1 MIYDYPHPAPE
12 WPGIFEAG
20 VCARESLPMKRDAG
34 SGRPLL
40 IAAMELLT
48 DAPAQT
54 IMSAFR
60 ASAGDPRERA
70 TTAHYQR
77 LIWRDLRPSLQNGRL
92 VALGFVDGAEE
103 LQAIPPHFYN
113 NATPDFINSMLSSH
127 GLTYTSV
134 RIFEASEKPDK
145 ASSESVGG
153 KSKGGRLEK
162 HDWLSFDREVVR
174 IGWQDGFKT
183 RRELTTR
190 MRTWVSETWKAQPD
204 ESMIRKRVRDLCP
217 EDVSAE

>member
-1 MIYDYPHPAPE
+1 MLATEPHARASFPKYRAPGLALIKDVGGRDVGACGSRSKGATINHWRNSTVVSHKRQIAPSTFGAGSSARRPFGATRRSRYMQSQYNTMVGGARMIYDYPHPAPE
-12 WPGIFEAG
+12 WSGIFEAG

-48 DAPAQT
+48 DAPAQ
-54 IMSAFR
+54 IIISAFR

-103 LQAIPPHFYN
+103 LQAIPPHSY
-113 NATPDFINSMLSSH
+113 
-127 GLTYTSV
+127 
-134 RIFEASEKPDK
+134 
-145 ASSESVGG
+145 
-153 KSKGGRLEK
+153 SKRCGN
-162 HDWLSFDREVVR
+162 DR
-174 IGWQDGFKT
+174 
-183 RRELTTR
+183 
-190 MRTWVSETWKAQPD
+190 
-204 ESMIRKRVRDLCP
+204 
-217 EDVSAE
+217 